1 MILIV
6 HPALF
11 ILKIA
16 NTKIIFVLDK
26 ILEKLKW
33 KNDENYKNVL
43 SVLNCICWMNEQK
56 LEMILEKTSHQSK
69 FLND

>member
-11 ILKIA
+11 ILKVA

-33 KNDENYKNVL
+33 KNDENYKNIL

>member
-11 ILKIA
+11 IFESA
-16 NTKIIFVLDK
+16 TTKIIFVLDE

-33 KNDENYKNVL
+33 KNDENYKNVW

>member
-11 ILKIA
+11 IFESA
-16 NTKIIFVLDK
+16 TTKIIFVLDE

>member
-11 ILKIA
+11 ISKIA
-16 NTKIIFVLDK
+16 NTKIIFVLDE

-33 KNDENYKNVL
+33 KNDENYKNIL

>member
-11 ILKIA
+11 ILKVA

-56 LEMILEKTSHQSK
+56 LEMIMEKTSHQSK

>member
-11 ILKIA
+11 ILKVA

-26 ILEKLKW
+26 ILEKLTW
-33 KNDENYKNVL
+33 KNDENYKNVW

-56 LEMILEKTSHQSK
+56 LEIIIEKTSHQSK

>member
-6 HPALF
+6 HPTLF
-11 ILKIA
+11 ILKVA

-33 KNDENYKNVL
+33 KNDENYKNIL

>member
-11 ILKIA
+11 ISKIA

-33 KNDENYKNVL
+33 KNDENYKNIL

>member
-6 HPALF
+6 HPALL
-11 ILKIA
+11 ILKITR
-16 NTKIIFVLDK
+16 TKIIFVLDE

-56 LEMILEKTSHQSK
+56 LEMIMEKTSHQSK

>member
-11 ILKIA
+11 VFELA
-16 NTKIIFVLDK
+16 NTKIIFVLDE

-33 KNDENYKNVL
+33 KNDDNYKNVW

-56 LEMILEKTSHQSK
+56 LEMIMEKTSHQSK

>member
-11 ILKIA
+11 ILKVA

>member
-11 ILKIA
+11 ILKITR
-16 NTKIIFVLDK
+16 TKIIFVLDE

-56 LEMILEKTSHQSK
+56 LEMIMEKTSHQSK

>member
-11 ILKIA
+11 ILKVA
-16 NTKIIFVLDK
+16 NTKIIFVLDE

-33 KNDENYKNVL
+33 KNDENYKNVW

-56 LEMILEKTSHQSK
+56 SETILEKTSHQSK

>member
-11 ILKIA
+11 IFESA
-16 NTKIIFVLDK
+16 TTKVIFVLDE

-43 SVLNCICWMNEQK
+43 SVLNCICWMNAQK
-56 LEMILEKTSHQSK
+56 LEMIMEKTSHQSK

>member
-11 ILKIA
+11 ILKVA

-33 KNDENYKNVL
+33 KNDENYKNVS

-56 LEMILEKTSHQSK
+56 SETILEKTSHQSK

>member
-11 ILKIA
+11 IFESA
-16 NTKIIFVLDK
+16 TTKIIFVLDE

-56 LEMILEKTSHQSK
+56 LEMIMEKTSHQSK